1 MLSKNSAS
9 QEITLT
15 HHHPPLIAEVTETD
29 RKTGCKHCTGMLRV
43 FVNDE
48 TGEEDDH
55 NWCPK
60 AELID
65 RACFLL

>member
-1 MLSKNSAS
+1 MLSKSSAS

-55 NWCPK
+55 N
-60 AELID
+60 
-65 RACFLL
+65 